1 MPKGRRAKRWTP
13 PDVVA
18 VRRRIDK
25 WRQTR
30 QKRSPMPK
38 ELWEASV
45 AVARVHGVYRVSEAL
60 RVNYQGLKDRV
71 GEPASRSKT
80 DSSRESTRTVDFIE
94 LAPDAVG
101 TATSA
106 PVTVVELSDADG
118 AKLSMR
124 FEGASGV
131 NVEAL
136 VGAFWRRGR

>member
-1 MPKGRRAKRWTP
+1 
-13 PDVVA
+13 
-18 VRRRIDK
+18 
-25 WRQTR
+25 
-30 QKRSPMPK
+30 MPK

-45 AVARVHGVYRVSEAL
+45 ALARVHGVYRVSEAL

-71 GEPASRSKT
+71 GEPASRSRT
-80 DSSRESTRTVDFIE
+80 GSSRESTRTVDFIE

-101 TATSA
+101 TAKSA
-106 PVTVVELSDADG
+106 PVMVVELNDTDG

-136 VGAFWRRGR
+136 VGSFWRRGR